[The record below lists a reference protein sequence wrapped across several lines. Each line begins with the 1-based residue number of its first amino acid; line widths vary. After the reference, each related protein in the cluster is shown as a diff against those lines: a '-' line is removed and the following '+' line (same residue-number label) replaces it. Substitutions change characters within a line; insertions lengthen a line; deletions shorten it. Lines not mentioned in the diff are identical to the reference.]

1 MQTIRELAEKT
12 HAAYNAFLNTGSTRL
27 KNEILEAI
35 AVKIH
40 EKQDFLAQENQKDLV
55 AGKKAGLSSAL
66 LDRLA
71 LNEKRINGM
80 INACREIIA
89 LPDPV
94 GKITDMVVRPEGF
107 KVGRMQVPIGVIGI
121 IYEARP
127 NVTIEA
133 ATLCLKSGNAVILRG
148 GSNAFH
154 SNMALVSV
162 LQEALKENSVDP
174 NLVSYIESTDRNAVD
189 EMLVLDDLI
198 HLIIPRGGEGLIKS
212 VVSKS
217 RIPVLKHYKGV
228 CAVYVDKE
236 ADLDM
241 AQKVAVNAKVQRPA
255 VCNSMENLLV
265 HESIAETYLPEA
277 AGEFIKRGVEL
288 RGCAKTRR
296 ILGDKIKPAT
306 EEDYYEEFLEL
317 ILAIK
322 VVSDLH
328 EAVAF
333 INKYGSAHTDAIIT
347 KDINTAN
354 TFINN
359 VDSASVMVNASTRLA
374 DGGVYGLG
382 AEIGISTDKLHAR
395 GPMGLEELTTYKW
408 LVTGDGHIR
417 E

>member
-12 HAAYNAFLNTGSTRL
+12 HAAYNAFLNTGSTKL
-27 KNEILEAI
+27 KNDILETI
-35 AVKIH
+35 AVKIQQ
-40 EKQDFLAQENQKDLV
+40 KQDFLTQENQKDLD
-55 AGKKAGLSSAL
+55 AGKKVGLSSAL
-66 LDRLA
+66 LDRLK

-94 GKITDMVVRPEGF
+94 GKLTDMVVRPEGF

-162 LQEALKENSVDP
+162 LKEALQAHNVDP
-174 NLVSYIESTDRNAVD
+174 NLISYIESTDRNAVD

-212 VVSKS
+212 VVAKS

-265 HESIAETYLPEA
+265 HESIADTYLPKVA
-277 AGEFIKRGVEL
+277 NEFIKLGVEL
-288 RGCAKTRR
+288 RGCEKTCK
-296 ILGDKIKPAT
+296 ILGDKVNPAT

-317 ILAIK
+317 ILAVK
-322 VVSDLH
+322 VVSDLD

-354 TFINN
+354 TFVNN